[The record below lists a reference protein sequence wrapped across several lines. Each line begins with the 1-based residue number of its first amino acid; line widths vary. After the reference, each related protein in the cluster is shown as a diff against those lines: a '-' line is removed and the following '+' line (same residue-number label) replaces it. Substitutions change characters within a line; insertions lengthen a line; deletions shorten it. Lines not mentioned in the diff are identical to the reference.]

1 MASEDESPKPAPAKG
16 YARLAPALRGRV
28 ADALSGAAVIAA
40 VFALFPAPELDG
52 VWLRLPVLFALILLL
67 PGAWLVHRWR
77 ADRSSPIL
85 RGGLIVALAG
95 LALVAMAL
103 HRASGWVSLAGLL
116 SMLSALALRGSV
128 DKALIKG
135 RDLRVGERKPITVLF
150 ENIESLSAALVL
162 VLLVWHFG
170 LEAFRIPSGSMAPT
184 LLGDPVWGDRV
195 LVDKFAY
202 TLRDPERWSAV
213 VFRYPLRRGE
223 PYVKRNI
230 GMPGEQ
236 LLIAGGDVY
245 IKRHPAAEIE
255 LLTKSERVRDDL
267 WLPYVGRV
275 NENTAWVKHF
285 DRKGAAELENGFV
298 KLGKDGVAT
307 FPKGDGT
314 NAGNAVDH
322 DASFGAVP
330 ETRKGMY
337 GLHVVGDLRI
347 RGIADLSDG
356 KALQV
361 KLIRDADE
369 YTLVLKAGVGGCSV
383 SWNDDVE
390 ARLQETAAGALADV
404 EVPESAPFEFS
415 LADGE
420 LCVSIDG
427 EERTR
432 LHVGTALL
440 DALRKRDREKRIQ
453 LDVEG
458 MKIAKA
464 QPANGARGRIEISG
478 ANGGEAALEITGI
491 ERDIYYIGRKLD
503 PEQLPELPYA
513 VSLGDDEY
521 FVLGDNSAGSAD
533 ARLWVRITLYLEGET
548 EVTGSL
554 DPPTQPELATLL
566 GTTSSS
572 DPGVSILE
580 QLRRVALFTPE
591 ERGEEG
597 EDADAR
603 AVQDAYRTFK
613 EAASSK
619 GWGAIDFWTEGGG
632 FVRVNLRDI
641 KHFQVQ
647 RHPYVQRRL
656 FVGRPFAVF
665 LSPRGMKLID

>member
-1 MASEDESPKPAPAKG
+1 LASDEDSPKPAPPKG
-16 YARLAPALRGRV
+16 YARLAPTLRGRV
-28 ADALSGAAVIAA
+28 ADAVSGAALIAA
-40 VFALFPAPELDG
+40 VVAIFPAPELGG

-67 PGAWLVHRWR
+67 PAAWFFHRRR
-77 ADRSSPIL
+77 ADRSSQIL
-85 RGGLIVALAG
+85 RGGLVVALAG
-95 LALVAMAL
+95 LALLAMAL
-103 HRASGWVSLAGLL
+103 HRASGWVSLAGLTA
-116 SMLSALALRGSV
+116 MVSALALRGSV

-135 RDLRVGERKPITVLF
+135 RDLRVGERKPATVLF

-230 GMPGEQ
+230 GLPGEQ

-245 IKRHPAAEIE
+245 VKRHPGAEIE
-255 LLTKSERVRDDL
+255 MLTKSERVRDDL
-267 WLPYVGRV
+267 WFPYVGRV
-275 NENTAWVKHF
+275 KDRTDWVKHF
-285 DRKGAAELENGFV
+285 DRKGAAELENGIV
-298 KLGKDGVAT
+298 KLGKEGVAT

-314 NAGNAVDH
+314 NAGDAVDH
-322 DASFGAVP
+322 DASFGGVP
-330 ETRKGMY
+330 ETNKGMY

-347 RGIADLSDG
+347 RGVADLSGG

-369 YTLVLKAGVGGCSV
+369 YTLVMKSGVGGCSV

-390 ARLQETAAGALADV
+390 ARLHKTAEGALADV
-404 EVPESAPFEFS
+404 DVPESAPFEFS

-420 LCVSIDG
+420 LCVFIAG

-464 QPANGARGRIEISG
+464 QPANGARGRIELSG
-478 ANGGEAALEITGI
+478 EEGGEAALEITGI

-503 PEQLPELPYA
+503 PDKAPELPYA
-513 VSLGDDEY
+513 VSLGDDQY
-521 FVLGDNSAGSAD
+521 FVLGDNSPGSAD
-533 ARLWVRITLYLEGET
+533 ARLWVRITLFM
-548 EVTGSL
+548 
-554 DPPTQPELATLL
+554 PPNPNPP
-566 GTTSSS
+566 
-572 DPGVSILE
+572 D
-580 QLRRVALFTPE
+580 R
-591 ERGEEG
+591 
-597 EDADAR
+597 
-603 AVQDAYRTFK
+603 
-613 EAASSK
+613 
-619 GWGAIDFWTEGGG
+619 
-632 FVRVNLRDI
+632 
-641 KHFQVQ
+641 
-647 RHPYVQRRL
+647 
-656 FVGRPFAVF
+656 
-665 LSPRGMKLID
+665 